1 MSKGMHVKVPYRRYL
16 SCLVAAA
23 IAGTL
28 LPQVAYAA
36 PPSEPGKS
44 EDKGFLD
51 TVSGWFGDDEEGKP
65 EPPSYGDRPVADRQK
80 LAKGK
85 NAPKAKRVKELTS
98 RRTPSARFW
107 ELSDGRVE
115 AELTAAPTAYRDPS
129 SKAWKAID
137 TRVTGTKAKGF
148 VFANTANTGRSW
160 FGSAPDRLL
169 RFETADGG
177 QSVTLGLQGAR
188 GSLKPEAKGDT
199 VTYKDAV
206 GGADLSYEV
215 GPGRVKEN
223 ITLAERPAGP
233 VTYTFTLDTE
243 GLTPKARRDGSI
255 AFFDELPNTPVL
267 VIPAPYMTDA
277 RKSASSPYGYAYS
290 ADVTQKL
297 VRDGD
302 GWKLTVTPDATWLA
316 AKERQ
321 YPVVIDPTI
330 TIAPSPS
337 GSQDA
342 MVLSD
347 QPGVNFNSSWKLAVG
362 KTSST
367 AQARSLLKFPLD
379 EIPAGV
385 KVDGARLGVYFDQ
398 SHTTNGND
406 VTIEA
411 HRATGAWDESTATWS
426 NTSGLVGELSG
437 TSVQVDD
444 GDAGTTAATGSWPA
458 SGSTLT
464 QYAIGQDYRYN
475 KDAVA
480 GDTYT
485 WQPKVTDTAT
495 YRVDVH
501 YVAAADRATNAP
513 YTVTHRDGTQTFT
526 VDQSAGTNG
535 VWTSLNGGG
544 QLPFTKGTVGKIVL
558 GDGPASTTTA
568 VLADAVRLVNP
579 AQIVKNTGEYNQ
591 WHEFPVADTVQKW
604 VSGTA
609 ANHGFVLTAKDESS
623 TGPLGGP
630 RYEAGDGSYGGET
643 SSIPRLTVT
652 YGKVGTALNSPT
664 VVHST
669 GPELSWKAYAN
680 TSGDTGQDIVEYQ
693 LHRSTQQAF
702 TPSAATLIAPI
713 SSSATTYTDTT
724 AVPTPDSAANEIG
737 KSYYYQIA
745 VKTKSGELLG
755 SPTRIVGIP
764 KAGRTMKIIQG
775 SQGGV
780 TDTTLSSQQ
789 PSTNQD
795 TIQSWGVGQK
805 WLSVGNN
812 SGTYG
817 TTRAVLKFPTTGIP
831 STATVINNRMFLWG
845 AETTTDTDGAL
856 YELHALTRDFNETQA
871 TWNNATSTTAWS
883 SAGGDMSPA
892 VSSTVGRVADVGRH
906 EWDATSLMQGWIDD
920 PAGNKGVAV
929 RLKDESTA
937 GPQERTLFLSAEAA
951 DPQLRPYMQV
961 IYVDST
967 TEDTYYAPQTPSRMT
982 PNTTYTVDFTV
993 TNTTSAEW
1001 ATGEREL
1008 SYTWKLPDGTDV
1020 TTGGNQLATPIPRLL
1035 PGQSA
1040 TIQAKV
1046 ATPVNSDS
1054 GNKRGEYVLGW
1065 DVRKIADGSWLSAG
1079 TDGIPSLKQSVAV
1092 EDPTSNQLGLEKFYS
1107 YTGKNTGAGSTVMNN
1122 LSSGNSVWSYNA
1134 INNPGRGLNTFARLG
1149 YNTLDTSDTV
1159 LGAGWSAQV
1168 SGPTRLGA
1176 PLDFHPNPNPTEVRL
1191 PDGDG
1196 TTHVFHQQADGSWK
1210 APAGVHFKLE
1220 SKPGLDCKPSKDP
1233 VPDAWTLTRPD
1244 GTRFLFGCDGY
1255 MTSAVDNDGNT
1266 QTFTYEERKSNN
1278 KPTKF
1283 LKYITDPAGRQS
1295 LALDYYEKGD
1305 AAYEY
1310 IDDTGAKASG
1320 TNLTN
1325 SKIYDHVKS
1334 MTDVS
1339 GRTITFYYTEQ
1350 GLLGRIVDGED
1361 SSQPKVF
1368 KLTYDATQGN
1378 KNVKLVKATDPR
1390 GNATSLA
1397 YYYPREGDDPKYHW
1411 WTQTV
1416 TDRRGYTT
1424 GFAYQPN
1431 ATNPKF
1437 TDTKVTDAENHA
1449 TVHVL
1454 DDFGRPVRMTNA
1466 KAQTTALSWDAD
1478 NNVVHL
1484 EQANGAETAFCYD
1497 QKTGYPLRTWD
1508 AEVTKSWTSF
1518 NPTEYCDP
1526 ASYPDKGTKFEY
1538 VTRADGYSA
1547 DLWRKTSPLGNVWE
1561 FGYDQFGNQISVMDP
1576 EGVASAT
1583 EGDHT
1588 ATTVYDAYG
1597 QPTEQTD
1604 ANGNVTKYAGFGAH
1618 GYPTRITDA
1627 LDNST
1632 TFVYDERGNTKEVV
1646 NAKGVKVTQEYDYFG
1661 RPLAQKQPKDQS
1673 AGVYITTPAPEYDA
1687 NNNLV
1692 KVFAPNGAESSSV
1705 YDEADQVTAS
1715 LAPKDEPTDDE
1726 RRTTTTY
1733 DKVGNVKTVTE
1744 PKGNLTATVGDYT
1757 TTYAYDEI
1765 YQPVAVVNA
1774 KGHKVSSEYDNVGNL
1789 VTVVDPKKNA
1799 TADTADFTTKYS
1811 YDLNH
1816 RVVRTTDAAG
1826 NFTTVEYD
1834 LDGRSPRATDAEGN
1848 TSETVFDR
1856 RGLVKEIKV
1865 PYSKDASGTITYRT
1879 TRFEYDEVGNQTRE
1893 ISPRGVET
1901 TDDATDFTVET
1912 VYDKL
1917 NRVKERL
1924 SPFDTGDAN
1933 YGTPDKTFY
1942 FYDSVGQLE
1951 RVSAPPSE
1959 GQSVRNDTEF
1969 TYYDNGWTKSA
1980 KDPFEITTSYD
1991 YNALGQQTRNTLTSA
2006 GGSSQRTMTWD
2017 FYPSGNQ
2024 KARSDDGIPVG
2035 SQVVVV
2041 DSTDINNTAT
2051 QGNWDAS
2058 QAMGQWGY
2066 DVRTNAVGT
2075 GTDTFTWQLNIPQD
2089 GTYEVFVRH
2098 GDVTGAATDAPFK
2111 ITHAGGEVTKPVD
2124 QTQRSGEWVSLGS
2137 YSFKEY
2143 GSQKVTLTDAAN
2155 GTVVADGLKL
2165 VRSNTGETDNEKKDF
2180 TYRYDAGG
2188 LLTEVKDLS
2197 PDAKADAYTMTYD
2210 ELNQL
2215 TKVEEKLGATV
2226 KNTTSLTYDINGNPL
2241 ETTHDV
2247 TWSKAEYDVRD
2258 LINKI
2263 TNADSP
2269 TAGNQQ
2275 ITTFTYTDRGQP
2287 LKQTKPNGNSVDYA
2301 YWLNGAVK
2309 SQVEK
2314 KSGGTLVASHDLEY
2328 DPNGNRSKDTAK
2340 VMNADNAADYLDTVS
2355 TFTYDP
2361 QDRIAK
2367 VTRTG
2372 DAAGT
2377 ETYRYDG
2384 NSNIVEQ
2391 TVGGVTSTSMY
2402 DRNRLL
2408 KTTAAGV
2415 ASTYNY
2421 DPLGRLDTVS
2431 SNGSVQEKYSYD
2443 GFDRI
2448 AKHTAGTGTS
2458 AKSTT
2463 YQYDAF
2469 DRTAQETTSG
2479 TNGRTTLFT
2488 YLGMESKVLREEVA
2502 GKATKSYQYSPW
2514 GQKLTQIKHK
2524 DTAPHEYSQYLYHP
2538 KGDVEAITEED
2549 GSTRATYGY
2558 SAYGSDDE
2566 KQFTGA
2572 DKPDAANPDKE
2583 QYNAYRYNAQRY
2595 DDGSGTYDMGFRN
2608 YDPGLNRFLTRD
2620 MYGGALDDM
2629 GLATD
2634 PYTGNRY
2641 AFAGGNPI
2649 SFVELDGHLF
2659 GIDISLSDVGHAALD
2674 VAGMVP
2680 VIGEAADVANGIW
2693 YAAEGNYTDAAL
2705 SMSAAIPGI
2714 GMAATAAKYAKKGA
2728 KAADAVKGGG
2738 KNAPSAKPKAAKPKP
2753 KKTADK
2759 PAPKKQAGGCKVKPK
2774 NSFVPG
2780 TKVLM
2785 ADGSAKNIEDL
2796 KEGEYVLASD
2806 PETGNL
2812 QAREITDTRDHSGVK
2827 HLITLTVDPDG
2838 KDGDAKPETITATDE
2853 HPFWLPDFGKWVDAQ
2868 DLEPGMWLQT
2878 AAGTWVQVTA
2888 IDDTHRTQRV
2898 HNLTVD
2904 GQHTYFVVVG
2914 RSAVLV
2920 HNAGCP
2926 SKVKDKP
2933 ISEKEKGRPSFRYQK
2948 QVTGQDH
2955 EQVWRLNAGKDA
2967 GRRVEVDGGPTDGW
2981 IVEAKWTGNEHQW
2994 RSSPHHPSNYF
3005 NESNV
3010 VDQASRL
3017 LDLDAGLGGKGV
3029 RYAVSNAE
3037 GAAFFRAVLREW
3049 FPEQMASGRL
3059 AVYHVDGSGM

>member
-36 PPSEPGKS
+36 PPSEPGKG
-44 EDKGFLD
+44 EDKGFFD
-51 TVSGWFGDDEEGKP
+51 TVSGWFGDDGQESP

-80 LAKGK
+80 LAKGR

-137 TRVTGTKAKGF
+137 TRVTGTRAKGF
-148 VFANTANTGRSW
+148 DFANTANTGRSW
-160 FGSAPDRLL
+160 FGSDPDRLL
-169 RFETADGG
+169 RFETAEGG
-177 QSVTLGLQGAR
+177 QSVTLGLRGAR

-243 GLTPKARRDGSI
+243 GLTPKARKDGSI
-255 AFFDELPNTPVL
+255 AFFGELPNTPVL

-321 YPVVIDPTI
+321 YPAVIDPTI

-501 YVAAADRATNAP
+501 YVAATDRATNAP

-558 GDGPASTTTA
+558 GDGPASTSTA
-568 VLADAVRLVNP
+568 VIADAVRLVNP

-609 ANHGFVLTAKDESS
+609 ANHGFVLAAKDESS

-630 RYEAGDGSYGGET
+630 RYEAGDGAYGGET

-669 GPELSWKAYAN
+669 GPELSWKAYTN

-871 TWNNATSTTAWS
+871 TWSNATSTITWS

-892 VSSTVGRVADVGRH
+892 VSSTVGRVADVGRR

-929 RLKDESTA
+929 KLKDESSA
-937 GPQERTLFLSAEAA
+937 GPQERTLFLSAETA

-1001 ATGEREL
+1001 VAGEREL

-1079 TDGIPSLKQSVAV
+1079 TGGIPSLKQSVAV

-1134 INNPGRGLNTFARLG
+1134 FTNPGRGLTTFARFS
-1149 YNTLDTSDTV
+1149 YNSLDTSDTV
-1159 LGAGWSAQV
+1159 SGAGWSAQLA
-1168 SGPTRLGA
+1168 GPIRLGT

-1196 TTHVFHQQADGSWK
+1196 TTHVFHKQADGTFK
-1210 APAGVHFKLE
+1210 APAGVHYRLSMKD
-1220 SKPGLDCKPSKDP
+1220 GLDCKPTKDP
-1233 VPDAWTLTRPD
+1233 VPDAWTMLRPD

-1255 MTSAVDNDGNT
+1255 LTSVVDKNGNT
-1266 QTFTYEERKSNN
+1266 QTYTYEERRSNN

-1283 LKYITDPAGRQS
+1283 LKYITDPAGRKS
-1295 LALDYYEKGD
+1295 LRVGYYLKGD
-1305 AAYEY
+1305 ATYSY
-1310 IDDTGAKASG
+1310 VDDSGALVSG

-1325 SKIYDHVKS
+1325 SKIYDHVAS
-1334 MTDVS
+1334 MTDIS
-1339 GRTITFYYTEQ
+1339 GRKISFYYTEK
-1350 GLLGRIVDGED
+1350 GLLGRMVDGSGSD
-1361 SSQPKVF
+1361 QPKTF
-1368 KLTYDATQGN
+1368 KFTYDATQGN
-1378 KNVKLVKATDPR
+1378 KNVKLVTVTDPR
-1390 GNATSLA
+1390 GNGTDLA
-1397 YYYPREGDDPKYHW
+1397 YYAPQSGDDPKYHW
-1411 WTQTV
+1411 WTKTV
-1416 TDRRGYTT
+1416 TDRLDGNT
-1424 GFAYQPN
+1424 GFTYAAN
-1431 ATNPKF
+1431 TATPKF
-1437 TDTKVTDAENHA
+1437 TDTTVTDAESHA
-1449 TVHVL
+1449 TKYVT
-1454 DDFGRPVRMTNA
+1454 DDYGRPVQTTNA
-1466 KAQTTALSWDAD
+1466 KSQTTKMSWDAD
-1478 NNVVHL
+1478 NNVTYL
-1484 EQANGAETAFCYD
+1484 EEANGAKTAYCYD
-1497 QKTGYPLRTWD
+1497 QKTGYPLWSRD
-1508 AEVTKSWTSF
+1508 AENNKTGVPDQATACVTDTSKW
-1518 NPTEYCDP
+1518 PDYAATYEYQ
-1526 ASYPDKGTKFEY
+1526 
-1538 VTRADGYSA
+1538 TRADGYAA
-1547 DLWRKTSPLGNVWE
+1547 DLWRKTSPEGRAWQ
-1561 FGYDQFGNQISVMDP
+1561 FGYDDFGNLKTVTDP
-1576 EGVASAT
+1576 KGVAT
-1583 EGDHT
+1583 TT
-1588 ATTVYDAYG
+1588 ADDYTTAYEYNSHG
-1597 QPTEQTD
+1597 QLTKAID
-1604 ANGNVTKYAGFGAH
+1604 ANGNPTSYSGFGPT
-1618 GYPTRITDA
+1618 GYPETITDA
-1627 LDNST
+1627 LTHST
-1632 TFVYDERGNTKEVV
+1632 KFVYDERGQVTKVIDAEE
-1646 NAKGVKVTQEYDYFG
+1646 KVTTQTYDTFG
-1661 RPLAQKQPKDQS
+1661 RPLVSTVPKEQDKNDLIS
-1673 AGVYITTPAPEYDA
+1673 TPAPEYDA
-1687 NNNLV
+1687 NDNV
-1692 KVFAPNGAESSSV
+1692 TTSTTPNGAVSTAV
-1705 YDEADQVTAS
+1705 YDDADQITSAT
-1715 LAPKDEPTDDE
+1715 APKDTTTSEE
-1726 RRTTTTY
+1726 RRTTYTY
-1733 DKVGNVKTVTE
+1733 DKVGNVKTVVE
-1744 PKGNLTATVGDYT
+1744 PKGTLTTADTTDYVT
-1757 TTYAYDEI
+1757 TNHYDEV
-1765 YQPVAVVNA
+1765 YQLTSVVNA
-1774 KGHKVSSEYDNVGNL
+1774 VGDKISYEYDDVGNATK
-1789 VTVVDPKKNA
+1789 VIDPKKNA
-1799 TADTADFTTKYS
+1799 TADTADYTTKTV

-1816 RVVRTTDAAG
+1816 RVTSVTDAAG
-1826 NFTTVEYD
+1826 NTTK
-1834 LDGRSPRATDAEGN
+1834 RAYSKDSLVTSTTDAENN
-1848 TSETVFDR
+1848 TTLIDYDE
-1856 RGLVKEIKV
+1856 RGKTTEVKV
-1865 PYSKDASGTITYRT
+1865 PHSGTTTIIYRT
-1879 TRFEYDEVGNQTRE
+1879 TRYEYDEVGNTTKVITPRAVEAGTTTAFTARTEYDALNRPVKQYQPYDPADTRHND
-1893 ISPRGVET
+1893 PNVYT
-1901 TDDATDFTVET
+1901 ET
-1912 VYDKL
+1912 VYDKVG
-1917 NRVKERL
+1917 RVTETSL
-1924 SPFDTGDAN
+1924 
-1933 YGTPDKTFY
+1933 
-1942 FYDSVGQLE
+1942 
-1951 RVSAPPSE
+1951 PPSE
-1959 GQSVRNDTEF
+1959 GQTVRNTTAYDYF
-1969 TYYDNGWTKSA
+1969 DNGWVRSST
-1980 KDPFEITTSYD
+1980 DPWDIAITYD
-1991 YNALGQQTRNTLTSA
+1991 YNDLGQQTARTLTSA
-2006 GGSSQRTMTWD
+2006 GGSSNRTMTWGY
-2017 FYPSGNQ
+2017 YPDGKLKS
-2024 KARSDDGIPVG
+2024 RSDDGVPVG
-2035 SQVVVV
+2035 RSVVLV
-2041 DSTDINNTAT
+2041 DNSDTQHTTSTGTWAEGDVN
-2051 QGNWDAS
+2051 
-2058 QAMGQWGY
+2058 GQQGY
-2066 DVRTNAVGT
+2066 DHRTHAAGT
-2075 GTDTFTWQLNIPQD
+2075 GTDAFTWTLNIPED
-2089 GTYEVFVRH
+2089 GTYTAYVKYPE
-2098 GDVTGAATDAPFK
+2098 VTGAATTAK
-2111 ITHAGGEVTKPVD
+2111 YTLTHGTTTEPAVTKD
-2124 QTQRSGEWVSLGS
+2124 QTAGPGTWVSLGDYALKQGEDTELKLEQNS
-2137 YSFKEY
+2137 
-2143 GSQKVTLTDAAN
+2143 T
-2155 GTVVADGLKL
+2155 GTVVADAVKL
-2165 VRSNTGETDNEKKDF
+2165 VRDNSADTDNEKKTF
-2180 TYRYDAGG
+2180 TYAYDVNGN
-2188 LLTEVKDLS
+2188 LTSIDDTS
-2197 PDAKADAYTMTYD
+2197 SGARIDAYTVAYTGLNQVQKVTESLFGTEKKATSYTYD
-2210 ELNQL
+2210 ANGQPE
-2215 TKVEEKLGATV
+2215 TV
-2226 KNTTSLTYDINGNPL
+2226 THPTQHSAYTYDLRELVKTVSVGKTATDTDPK
-2241 ETTHDV
+2241 V
-2247 TWSKAEYDVRD
+2247 TSY
-2258 LINKI
+2258 
-2263 TNADSP
+2263 
-2269 TAGNQQ
+2269 
-2275 ITTFTYTDRGQP
+2275 TYTDRGQK
-2287 LKQTKPNGNSVDYA
+2287 LKETKANDNTVDFA
-2301 YWLNGAVK
+2301 YYLDGALK
-2309 SQVEK
+2309 STVEK
-2314 KSGGTLVASHDLEY
+2314 KADGTTLVASHTYAY
-2328 DPNGNRSKDTAK
+2328 DPNGNKAQDVAK
-2340 VMNADNAADYLDTVS
+2340 KMNADNHTAYLDS
-2355 TFTYDP
+2355 TTDYSYDP
-2361 QDRIAK
+2361 ANRLTQAVK
-2367 VTRTG
+2367 TG
-2372 DAAGT
+2372 NGAGT
-2377 ETYRYDG
+2377 ETYVHDD
-2384 NSNIVEQ
+2384 NANVISQ
-2391 TVGGVTSTSMY
+2391 TVKGTSTTYRY

-2408 KTTAAGV
+2408 TATTSGISADY
-2415 ASTYNY
+2415 TY
-2421 DPLGRLDTVS
+2421 DPFGRQQ
-2431 SNGSVQEKYSYD
+2431 SVTSQGKVISRSVYD
-2443 GFDRI
+2443 GFDHVVESQ
-2448 AKHTAGTGTS
+2448 KMDDTG
-2458 AKSTT
+2458 AMKSTT
-2463 YQYDAF
+2463 YTFDPL
-2469 DRTAQETTSG
+2469 DRTASKTADGKTTD
-2479 TNGRTTLFT
+2479 FE
-2488 YLGMESKVLREEVA
+2488 YLGLSGEVLDEKVA
-2502 GKATKSYQYSPW
+2502 GKLTKSYQYSPW
-2514 GQKLTQIKHK
+2514 GERLSQIKHNT
-2524 DTAPHEYSQYLYHP
+2524 DGTTEDGYYGYNSHT
-2538 KGDVEAITEED
+2538 DVETLTD
-2549 GSTRATYGY
+2549 SSGNTKATYGY
-2558 SAYGSDDE
+2558 TAYGSEDE
-2566 KQFTGA
+2566 SEFTGI
-2572 DKPDAANPDKE
+2572 DKPDANDPTKETYNP
-2583 QYNAYRYNAQRY
+2583 YRYNAKRWDAQ
-2595 DDGSGTYDMGFRN
+2595 SGTYDMGFRDYN
-2608 YDPGLNRFLTRD
+2608 PGLNRFTTRD
-2620 MYGGALDDM
+2620 MYNGALADM
-2629 GLATD
+2629 NLGVD

-2641 AFAGGNPI
+2641 AFTGGNPT
-2649 SFVELDGHLF
+2649 SFVEFDGHFSITDIAKDVLKFAGKRNPVGLVSSVSGLLF
-2659 GIDISLSDVGHAALD
+2659 DFDPVGDAVDTVVGEIFGETESRWYQAKDYDKGRFLTPDGEVETDPGIGSGDLPPSCLNGGQTWVFYQPLDDQGRATGMHACLNKGD
-2674 VAGMVP
+2674 FNYSKDN
-2680 VIGEAADVANGIW
+2680 GEAAFPDN
-2693 YAAEGNYTDAAL
+2693 D
-2705 SMSAAIPGI
+2705 
-2714 GMAATAAKYAKKGA
+2714 ATAIWGSKAPWPVEDWGDNPKGIKSGMHRGHLLARQLGGDGEDRRNLVPLYARVNTPEMRDIETEIAERIQGNETILYSVIP
-2728 KAADAVKGGG
+2728 DYGSGG
-2738 KNAPSAKPKAAKPKP
+2738 N
-2753 KKTADK
+2753 
-2759 PAPKKQAGGCKVKPK
+2759 
-2774 NSFVPG
+2774 VP
-2780 TKVLM
+2780 TSL
-2785 ADGSAKNIEDL
+2785 
-2796 KEGEYVLASD
+2796 
-2806 PETGNL
+2806 
-2812 QAREITDTRDHSGVK
+2812 
-2827 HLITLTVDPDG
+2827 TLT
-2838 KDGDAKPETITATDE
+2838 A
-2853 HPFWLPDFGKWVDAQ
+2853 
-2868 DLEPGMWLQT
+2868 
-2878 AAGTWVQVTA
+2878 
-2888 IDDTHRTQRV
+2888 
-2898 HNLTVD
+2898 
-2904 GQHTYFVVVG
+2904 VG
-2914 RSAVLV
+2914 
-2920 HNAGCP
+2920 N
-2926 SKVKDKP
+2926 
-2933 ISEKEKGRPSFRYQK
+2933 KGY
-2948 QVTGQDH
+2948 
-2955 EQVWRLNAGKDA
+2955 RLNY
-2967 GRRVEVDGGPTDGW
+2967 PL
-2981 IVEAKWTGNEHQW
+2981 INQ
-2994 RSSPHHPSNYF
+2994 P
-3005 NESNV
+3005 
-3010 VDQASRL
+3010 
-3017 LDLDAGLGGKGV
+3017 
-3029 RYAVSNAE
+3029 
-3037 GAAFFRAVLREW
+3037 
-3049 FPEQMASGRL
+3049 
-3059 AVYHVDGSGM
+3059 